1 MILSAGTL
9 ASCMLRTKLF
19 LQRWTFAS
27 HSVRLPSLSSSQPS
41 SSSSQPSSSR
51 PNRSGQLCGA
61 GHWLHQLRA
70 HLHLPGDRPLH
81 HNGKSDILWAGFD
94 WNLSRATAGLAQCC
108 KGLWRRMRRWVLLTI
123 TIIII
128 NITIIITII
137 ITITIITIHHHHH
150 NHLNCPDHQQADR
163 AAWLPSPWQQPW
175 LWPNQTGERRWRWL
189 WWCWWWLWRLY
200 LVMILIMAS
209 TYNEH
214 DHEDVGCFGDDD
226 DGEKILFSA
235 LIIFIIITNLSITK
249 IIII

>member
-9 ASCMLRTKLF
+9 ASCMLQTKLF

-81 HNGKSDILWAGFD
+81 HNGKSDSLRAGID

-128 NITIIITII
+128 NIIIIITII
-137 ITITIITIHHHHH
+137 ITITIITISIAQITSK
-150 NHLNCPDHQQADR
+150 LTELLDSQVPD
-163 AAWLPSPWQQPW
+163 S
-175 LWPNQTGERRWRWL
+175 
-189 WWCWWWLWRLY
+189 
-200 LVMILIMAS
+200 S
-209 TYNEH
+209 H
-214 DHEDVGCFGDDD
+214 DFDPIKQVNDDD
-226 DGEKILFSA
+226 DDYDDVGDDYGAYIW
-235 LIIFIIITNLSITK
+235 
-249 IIII
+249 

>member
-81 HNGKSDILWAGFD
+81 HNGKSDSLRAGID

-128 NITIIITII
+128 NI
-137 ITITIITIHHHHH
+137 
-150 NHLNCPDHQQADR
+150 
-163 AAWLPSPWQQPW
+163 
-175 LWPNQTGERRWRWL
+175 
-189 WWCWWWLWRLY
+189 
-200 LVMILIMAS
+200 
-209 TYNEH
+209 
-214 DHEDVGCFGDDD
+214 
-226 DGEKILFSA
+226 
-235 LIIFIIITNLSITK
+235 
-249 IIII
+249 IIIISYILPHNSSKHDHQSTQIEQRTVSYLVWAHIGHQTPMNKNYNFMTSKELIIPQIVLTFIFSDFYICRCQPWIFHNFCFSWKSSKLDATPPNSHALSNTYARPHNFPKHTPGHITFQ